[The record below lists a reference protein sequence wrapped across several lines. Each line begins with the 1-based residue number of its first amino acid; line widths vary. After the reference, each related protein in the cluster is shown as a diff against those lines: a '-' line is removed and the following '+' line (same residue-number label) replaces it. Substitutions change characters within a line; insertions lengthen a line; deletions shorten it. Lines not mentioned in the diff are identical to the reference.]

1 MENTENLSSED
12 ESLLLQSLEQQD
24 NWDGLPMSKFQGFW
38 CPVFVLHPLLCF
50 QRNFKAL
57 DTDVL
62 LASVPKSGTTWLKAL
77 LFSIV
82 SRDRF
87 PIDQSPLLATNSHR
101 LVFSLECFYYAEDD
115 DPDLGNLSRPR
126 LSHSPPSS
134 GSPQFPHR
142 IQLQDCIRLQEPI
155 GPVHLGTRIFLK
167 NRLWPDKPYGEVL
180 SLDEAF
186 DMFCDGVQAFG
197 PFWDHLLGYWN
208 ASLENP
214 DRVLFLK
221 YEDIKRDPLLKVKK
235 IAEFVGLPFSEEEEK
250 EGLVGDI
257 SRLCSFEKLK
267 DLDINKNGIH
277 FGSVKNNSLFRKG
290 DIGDW
295 QNYLTPAMA
304 ERMKTTLRAKL
315 SGSGLILDI

>member
-12 ESLLLQSLEQQD
+12 ESLLLQSLEQH

-38 CPVFVLHPLLCF
+38 CPVFILHPLLCF

-126 LSHSPPSS
+126 LFSTHLPHQALPSS
-134 GSPQFPHR
+134 LIESNCKIVYVCRNPLDQFISER
-142 IQLQDCIRLQEPI
+142 EFL
-155 GPVHLGTRIFLK
+155 LK

-267 DLDINKNGIH
+267 DLEINKNGIH

-304 ERMKTTLRAKL
+304 EWMKTILEAKL

>member
-126 LSHSPPSS
+126 LFSTHLPHQALPSS
-134 GSPQFPHR
+134 LIESNCKIVYVCRNPLDQFISER
-142 IQLQDCIRLQEPI
+142 EFL
-155 GPVHLGTRIFLK
+155 LK

-197 PFWDHLLGYWN
+197 PFWDHLL
-208 ASLENP
+208 
-214 DRVLFLK
+214 
-221 YEDIKRDPLLKVKK
+221 
-235 IAEFVGLPFSEEEEK
+235 EEEEK

-304 ERMKTTLRAKL
+304 ERMKTTLKAKL
-315 SGSGLILDI
+315 SRSGLILDI